1 MKPSLYLETTI
12 PSYLVSRPSRD
23 VVVAARQEITRQWW
37 EGRKADFRIVV
48 SQVVLDEAAVGDRE
62 AAAKRLSVLKAFPL
76 LTLNDEVVSL
86 AEDILRSRVLPRKA
100 ARDAA
105 HIAVSAVHA
114 VGFLLTWNCAHL
126 ANAEMFPLVEKIC
139 LSAGYKCPVICTPD
153 ELLGGEQ

>member
-1 MKPSLYLETTI
+1 MKPVLYLETTI

-37 EGRKADFRIVV
+37 DIRRADFRIVA
-48 SQVVLDEAAVGDRE
+48 SQVVLDEAAEGDRE
-62 AAAKRLSVLKAFPL
+62 AARNRLAVLEAFPL
-76 LTLNDEVVSL
+76 LAINDEVVAL
-86 AEDILRSRVLPRKA
+86 AEGILRSKVLPRKA

-114 VGFLLTWNCAHL
+114 VGFLLTWNCVHL
-126 ANAEMFPLVEKIC
+126 ANAETFPLVEKIC
-139 LSAGYKCPVICTPD
+139 SSAGYNCPVICTPD